1 MSTKKLLIVDDQ
13 EIFRKQFIGAVN
25 SLGLE
30 DKIEIFEAENGVRGI
45 EEFGKLGVDFLV
57 VDVHMPEMDGVT
69 MLEKLNEEHQDS
81 IKNTVIFMI
90 TTEADAT
97 LKEKGRQLGVESW
110 ILKPIN
116 VIKFF
121 GLLDRKYLS

>member
-30 DKIEIFEAENGVRGI
+30 DKIEIFEAENGVKGI
-45 EEFGKLGVDFLV
+45 EEFGKLNVDFLV

-69 MLEKLNEEHQDS
+69 MLEKLNEQHQDS

-90 TTEADAT
+90 TTEADAS